1 MEKTKMKKGEAV
13 VKLLG
18 NRGFYILLALGL
30 AIVGAAGY
38 VKNYTTEYG
47 TQEQADET
55 GAQMSLFSVPPS
67 VPAISQQV
75 VAQPKPV
82 PKKQTVTKVAAITT
96 KPVETVQKLMLPLQG
111 EMTKAFSA
119 DALVYSKT
127 MQDWRIHTG
136 IDIRGDVGTQVKSA
150 LDGVVTESIKD
161 EMMGASI
168 TIKNSNGI
176 ETVYSNLQS
185 NDLVKSG
192 QTVKRGEVIGG
203 VGATASSEIAEPP
216 HLHFEVKKDGKY
228 VNPFDFMD

>member
-1 MEKTKMKKGEAV
+1 MEKTKMKKSEAV
-13 VKLLG
+13 AKLLG
-18 NRGFYILLALGL
+18 NRSFYILLALGL

-38 VKNYTTEYG
+38 VKNYTSG
-47 TQEQADET
+47 DGNQEQANET
-55 GAQMSLFSVPPS
+55 SARISLFADPPS
-67 VPAISQQV
+67 VPAIAQV
-75 VAQPKPV
+75 VKEPKPV
-82 PKKQTVTKVAAITT
+82 PKKETVNKVAASTT
-96 KPVETVQKLMLPLQG
+96 KPVEAVQKLMLPLQG
-111 EMTKAFSA
+111 EMTKGFSA

-150 LDGVVTESIKD
+150 LDGVVNESIKD

-192 QTVKRGEVIGG
+192 QTVKRGDVIGG